1 LILYSKQH
9 KPRRKMVGVLDNL
22 NKGQVQPLFQAAP
35 AGGSYKCEP
44 VKGYPAKFAP
54 ANHSRDKFR

>member
-1 LILYSKQH
+1 LPSDFKCQFIALKSGALILYSKQH

-35 AGGSYKCEP
+35 AGGS
-44 VKGYPAKFAP
+44 
-54 ANHSRDKFR
+54 